1 MEITILVADDHPLIV
16 KGMADFLLSNGYK
29 VIAAETNGIMAYHK
43 LINLKPQ
50 IAILDIEMPD
60 MNGFQIVEKLNTNGH
75 SSTIFIFNTIH
86 KEQSILQRA
95 IEIGVRGYM
104 LKESTLD
111 EILICLQ
118 SVIRGGTYFG
128 KNLTNQYN
136 SDHENTITSKL
147 SPSEIKILR
156 LIAQKKNTK
165 EIAEMLFVAEKTIEK
180 HRSNIIRKMGLSQTK
195 NSLLIWSLQNKDE
208 LLLNKI

>member
-16 KGMADFLLSNGYK
+16 KGMADFLQSNGFK
-29 VIAAETNGIMAYHK
+29 VIATETNGIMAYHK

-60 MNGFQIVEKLNTNGH
+60 MNGFQIVEKLNTHGY
-75 SSTIFIFNTIH
+75 SSTIFVFNTIH

-118 SVIRGGTYFG
+118 SVIGGGTYFG